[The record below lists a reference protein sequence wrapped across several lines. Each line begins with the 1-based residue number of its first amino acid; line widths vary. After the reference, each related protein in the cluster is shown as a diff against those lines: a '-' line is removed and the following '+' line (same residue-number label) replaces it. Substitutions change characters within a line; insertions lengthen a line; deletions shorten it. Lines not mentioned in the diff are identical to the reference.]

1 VMVTFQN
8 HNDFIVAAED
18 IIDIM
23 ENVNSDWFGFM
34 LDIGSL
40 PVPDPYKDIEKL
52 IRYAVTW
59 QVKENVKTDEG
70 SVPTDF
76 PRLMKIVNKH
86 NYHGFF
92 PLETLGDG
100 DPRKKVQALY
110 KLVTENML

>member
-1 VMVTFQN
+1 
-8 HNDFIVAAED
+8 
-18 IIDIM
+18 
-23 ENVNSDWFGFM
+23 M

-76 PRLMKIVNKH
+76 ARLMKIVHDQK
-86 NYHGFF
+86 YQGFF
-92 PLETLGDG
+92 PLETLGEG
-100 DPRKKVQALY
+100 DPRKKVKALY
-110 KLVTENML
+110 KKVMENMI